1 MEGLLRFLRELGLS
15 FIPIFVALDALGTLP
30 ILVAITASMEAR
42 RRSRTV
48 RLAML
53 TALGLGLGFLVLGKG
68 VFLALGIKA
77 ADFLVA
83 GGLIL
88 LILAARDLVT
98 GRFYGSGDETS
109 PSDEDI
115 GAVPIGTPLVVG
127 PAVLTTLLV
136 LLQQY
141 NVFAVL
147 LAFVANLALAW
158 LGFAQANRI
167 AGFLGRGGMRVASK
181 IVSLFLAAIAVKMI
195 RQGILGIIGG

>member
-1 MEGLLRFLRELGLS
+1 MEEVFRFLREAVLS

-30 ILVAITASMEAR
+30 ILMAITSGMETH

-48 RLAML
+48 RMAMFV
-53 TALGLGLGFLVLGKG
+53 ALGLGLGFLALGQG
-68 VFLALGIKA
+68 LFLVLGIKA

-83 GGLIL
+83 GGLVL

-98 GRFYGSGDETS
+98 GRFYGSGDDVS

-127 PAVLTTLLV
+127 PAVMTTLLL

-141 NVFAVL
+141 NIFAVL
-147 LAFVANLALAW
+147 LAFVTNLALTW
-158 LGFAQANRI
+158 LVFAQSNRI
-167 AGFLGRGGMRVASK
+167 SAFLGRGGMRVASK

-195 RQGILGIIGG
+195 RQGIMQVLGG